1 MIHPFTELK
10 FISEQKGYGVVAK
23 QFIPKGTITWVQDS
37 LDMVFDQKKLAELGT
52 NYAPIV
58 DTYSFRD
65 NHGNFVLCW
74 DLAKYVNHS
83 FNSNCLTTPYNFEI
97 AIRDIYPGEELTDD
111 YGYLN
116 ITEPFEAMPEGGTR
130 TVVYPDDLLRYHQ
143 IWDDKIAEAMPFL
156 NSVNQP
162 LMTFI
167 DQETQDKLQAILAG
181 KQTMESIL
189 TCYYNPQQTAN
200 SI

>member
-37 LDMVFDQKKLAELGT
+37 LDMIFDQKKLAELGP
-52 NYAPIV
+52 NYASIV

-65 NHGNFVLCW
+65 NLGNFVLCW

-83 FNSNCLTTPYNFEI
+83 FNSNCLSTPYNFEI
-97 AIRDIYPGEELTDD
+97 AIRDIHPGEELTDD

-130 TVVYPDDLLRYHQ
+130 TVVYPDDLLHYHK
-143 IWDDKIAEAMPFL
+143 IWDEKIADAMPLL
-156 NSVNQP
+156 NSVDQP
-162 LMTFI
+162 LMYFI
-167 DQETQDKLQAILAG
+167 DEATQTKVQAILAG
-181 KQTMESIL
+181 KETMESIL
-189 TCYYNPQQTAN
+189 TCYYDPQQTAH
-200 SI
+200 SL

>member
-37 LDMVFDQKKLAELGT
+37 LDMVFDEKKLADLGP
-52 NYAPIV
+52 NYAPTI
-58 DTYSFRD
+58 DIYSFRD
-65 NHGNFVLCW
+65 NQGNFVLCW

-97 AIRDIYPGEELTDD
+97 AIRDIYSGEELTDD

-156 NSVNQP
+156 NYVNQP

-167 DQETQDKLQAILAG
+167 DQETQDKLRAILAG
-181 KQTMESIL
+181 KLVMESIL

>member
-37 LDMVFDQKKLAELGT
+37 LDMVFDEKKLAELGP
-52 NYAPIV
+52 NYAPII

-65 NHGNFVLCW
+65 NQGNFVLCW

-83 FNSNCLTTPYNFEI
+83 FNSNCFSTPYNFEI
-97 AIRDIYPGEELTDD
+97 AIRDIHPGEELTDD

-130 TVVYPDDLLRYHQ
+130 TVVYPDDLLHYHK
-143 IWDDKIAEAMPFL
+143 IWDEKIADAMPLL
-156 NSVNQP
+156 NSVDQP
-162 LMTFI
+162 LMYFI
-167 DQETQDKLQAILAG
+167 DEATQTKVQAILAG
-181 KQTMESIL
+181 KETMESIL
-189 TCYYNPQQTAN
+189 TCYYDPQQTAH
-200 SI
+200 SL

>member
-37 LDMVFDQKKLAELGT
+37 LDMVFDEKKLADLGP
-52 NYAPIV
+52 NYAPTI
-58 DTYSFRD
+58 DIYSFRD
-65 NHGNFVLCW
+65 NQGNFVLCW

-97 AIRDIYPGEELTDD
+97 AIRDIYSGEELTED

-156 NSVNQP
+156 NYVNQP

-167 DQETQDKLQAILAG
+167 DQETQDKLRAILAG
-181 KQTMESIL
+181 KLVMESIL

>member
-37 LDMVFDQKKLAELGT
+37 LDMVFDEKKLAVLGP
-52 NYAPIV
+52 NYAPII
-58 DTYSFRD
+58 DLYSFRD
-65 NHGNFVLCW
+65 NQGNFLLCW

-83 FNSNCLTTPYNFEI
+83 FNLNCLTTPYHFEI
-97 AIRDIYPGEELTDD
+97 AIRDIYSGEELTDD

-156 NSVNQP
+156 NYVNQP

-167 DQETQDKLQAILAG
+167 DQETQDKLRAILAG
-181 KQTMESIL
+181 KLAMESIL

>member
-37 LDMVFDQKKLAELGT
+37 LDMVFDEKKLAELGP
-52 NYAPIV
+52 NYAPII

-65 NHGNFVLCW
+65 NQGNFVLCW

-83 FNSNCLTTPYNFEI
+83 FNSNCLSTPYNFEL
-97 AIRDIYPGEELTDD
+97 AIRDIHPGEELTDD

-130 TVVYPDDLLRYHQ
+130 TVVYPDDLLRYHK
-143 IWDDKIAEAMPFL
+143 IWDDKIAEAMLFL

-162 LMTFI
+162 LLYFI
-167 DQETQDKLQAILAG
+167 DQETQAKLQAILAG
-181 KQTMESIL
+181 KETMESIL
-189 TCYYNPQQTAN
+189 TCYYNPQQTAH
-200 SI
+200 SA

>member
-37 LDMVFDQKKLAELGT
+37 LDMVFDQKKLAELGP

-65 NHGNFVLCW
+65 NQGNFVLCW

-97 AIRDIYPGEELTDD
+97 AIRDIHPGEELTDD

-130 TVVYPDDLLRYHQ
+130 TVVYPDDLLRYHK
-143 IWDDKIAEAMPFL
+143 IWDDKIADAMPLL
-156 NSVNQP
+156 NSVDQP
-162 LMTFI
+162 LMYFI
-167 DQETQDKLQAILAG
+167 DEATQTKVQAILTG
-181 KQTMESIL
+181 KETMESIL
-189 TCYYNPQQTAN
+189 TCYYDPQQTTH
-200 SI
+200 SL

>member
-37 LDMVFDQKKLAELGT
+37 LDMVFDQKKLAELGP
-52 NYAPIV
+52 NYASII

-65 NHGNFVLCW
+65 NQGNFVLCW

-83 FNSNCLTTPYNFEI
+83 FNSNCLSTPYNFEI
-97 AIRDIYPGEELTDD
+97 AIRDIHRGEELTDD

-116 ITEPFEAMPEGGTR
+116 ITEPFEAMPEGGAR
-130 TVVYPDDLLRYHQ
+130 TVVYPDDLLRYHK
-143 IWDDKIAEAMPFL
+143 IWDEKIADAMPLL
-156 NSVNQP
+156 NSVDQP
-162 LMTFI
+162 LMYFI
-167 DQETQDKLQAILAG
+167 DEATQTKVQAILAG
-181 KQTMESIL
+181 KETMESIL
-189 TCYYNPQQTAN
+189 TCYYDPQQTAH
-200 SI
+200 SL

>member
-37 LDMVFDQKKLAELGT
+37 LDMVFDHKKLAELGP
-52 NYAPIV
+52 NYAPII

-65 NHGNFVLCW
+65 NQGNFVLCW

-83 FNSNCLTTPYNFEI
+83 FNSNCFSTPYNFEI
-97 AIRDIYPGEELTDD
+97 AIRDIHPGEELTDD

-130 TVVYPDDLLRYHQ
+130 TVVYPDDLLHYHK
-143 IWDDKIAEAMPFL
+143 IWDEKIADAMPLL
-156 NSVNQP
+156 NSVDQP
-162 LMTFI
+162 LMYFI
-167 DQETQDKLQAILAG
+167 DEATQTKVQAILAG
-181 KQTMESIL
+181 KETMESIL
-189 TCYYNPQQTAN
+189 TCYYDPQQTAH
-200 SI
+200 SL

>member
-37 LDMVFDQKKLAELGT
+37 LDMVFDHKKLAELGP
-52 NYAPIV
+52 NYAPII

-65 NHGNFVLCW
+65 NQGNFVLCW

-83 FNSNCLTTPYNFEI
+83 FNSNCFSTPYNFEI
-97 AIRDIYPGEELTDD
+97 AIRDIHPGEELTDD

-116 ITEPFEAMPEGGTR
+116 ITEPFEAMPEGGSR
-130 TVVYPDDLLRYHQ
+130 TVVYPDDLLHYHK
-143 IWDDKIAEAMPFL
+143 IWDEKIADAMPLL
-156 NSVNQP
+156 NSVDQP
-162 LMTFI
+162 LMYFI
-167 DQETQDKLQAILAG
+167 DEATRTKVQAILAG
-181 KQTMESIL
+181 KETMESIL
-189 TCYYNPQQTAN
+189 TCYYDPQQTAH
-200 SI
+200 SL

>member
-37 LDMVFDQKKLAELGT
+37 LDMVFDEKKLADLGP
-52 NYAPIV
+52 NYAPII
-58 DTYSFRD
+58 DLYSFRD
-65 NHGNFVLCW
+65 NQGNFVLCW

-97 AIRDIYPGEELTDD
+97 AIRDIYSGEELTDD

-156 NSVNQP
+156 NYVNQP

-167 DQETQDKLQAILAG
+167 DQETQDKLRAILAG
-181 KQTMESIL
+181 KLVMESIL

>member
-10 FISEQKGYGVVAK
+10 FISEEKGYGVVAK

-37 LDMVFDQKKLAELGT
+37 LDMIFDKTMLAELGP
-52 NYAPIV
+52 NYAPII

-65 NHGNFVLCW
+65 NQGNFVLCW

-83 FNSNCLTTPYNFEI
+83 FNSNCLSTPYNFEI
-97 AIRDIYPGEELTDD
+97 AIRDIHPGEELTDD

-116 ITEPFEAMPEGGTR
+116 ITEPFEALPEGGSR

-181 KQTMESIL
+181 KQAMESIL